1 MTRLSGSSKGTAA
14 FYRTIFSFILNTFYS
29 DISGQSVFLSFEI
42 WPINMCIIFSGIIDF
57 DFDYFLVL
65 TFPVRRTL
73 GFQVIAS
80 LLVISNVCVSVFF
93 FLSSTKFSHQQ

>member
-1 MTRLSGSSKGTAA
+1 MHEP
-14 FYRTIFSFILNTFYS
+14 
-29 DISGQSVFLSFEI
+29 SVF
-42 WPINMCIIFSGIIDF
+42 FSGIIDF